1 MASSYSPQISYEGFE
16 KYTPN
21 FQLIATALQYKQGK
35 LDANRQKLQAVRDQ
49 FGMLDVA
56 KDADEKYLDERL
68 QKVTDITNQYASG
81 DLSSDALTNS
91 LISNV
96 GQVLDKNVKNAVL
109 STRILR
115 SEQAEWA
122 KHREKADGK
131 YNDNNYAYAMR
142 RANAWM
148 NDNTVGTSYNGG
160 GGFIEYVDVQD
171 KILKALPE
179 IQKQATFETPR
190 RVDDGTIFGSI
201 VTEKSIDRGKMDSAL
216 SMILDDKA
224 RQQLQIN
231 AWAQYDN
238 LPDDVI
244 RQQYE
249 EFTQAELDKTDYSL
263 KQYKDRLALATDPE
277 EISQLKYAIDS
288 HKARRESIESVDFDS
303 VGKQNAYTTMYM
315 DKFKNDYLDA
325 FSYAPIVTDIKVDES
340 RKASLEFEEKVRH
353 NLKEEETALLKL
365 SAKGTKAAKG
375 STGVGGTE
383 GGVTDMVL
391 VDQGEKNGGNEY
403 SETDISGLSSA
414 QISERQAINGLNGI
428 LKSDINPDDYV
439 EVAKN
444 MKDLAGKAARGESI
458 TIKGQTLSVKD
469 NLKTL
474 LKFQNQVLD
483 INPERKAI
491 RKDLRNS
498 VDQIIFQLSK
508 SASSSSAD
516 FNVQELPSYQWKIV
530 KGADGRLVK
539 APLKNPDKNYY
550 ATLLYK
556 KGNGK
561 VALTDEEE
569 ATLKAYTSM
578 HLIADPDIKGLGRAE
593 KTELFKTLRDDVLK
607 DMSFKEFNK
616 IAANVDEVMSFSEK
630 ALGNFE
636 GAIPKEQLR
645 EFDRNPWF
653 KKKIDNLLE
662 GATSITHS
670 TITDIKGLSDL
681 YKQVSYASPDKK
693 EVLKNKIRN
702 LESKIQRTATFMK
715 PEYAISED
723 KYLSEIEDTDL
734 DYYSKKLGREVNI
747 STPGGAGISGLISTN
762 LQQIKA
768 RSEKIRGSYNLAS
781 VKDMVISKDSNVY
794 GGLSSIAFQKGI
806 IAGEYTGP
814 IILKPSLEKGQK
826 LSDEVEL
833 VVNQKVE
840 GVVTPKTTKVSR
852 KDLAALGIQFED
864 MERTEYSSNFG
875 KDAAKID
882 LGNTSGKGAS
892 FWNNTESTLNQ
903 ARALNVEPEIKNI
916 MNNFRNNKYNFKVE
930 VLENGVYNNCVY
942 LGGQLVYSE
951 PTSVS
956 EFNYDDVEQ
965 VYKNS
970 NEFAG
975 IIMNN
980 YLSDEINQLSL
991 SNKLSQ

>member
-1 MASSYSPQISYEGFE
+1 MASSYSPQISYEGFQ

-21 FQLIATALQYKQGK
+21 FQLITTALQYKQGK

-68 QKVTDITNQYASG
+68 QQVTDITNQYANG

-109 STRILR
+109 STKILR
-115 SEQAEWA
+115 GEQSEWA

-148 NDNTVGTSYNGG
+148 NDNTVGTTYGGG

-179 IQKQATFETPR
+179 IQKQATFETKR

-238 LPDDVI
+238 LPDEAV

-249 EFTQAELDKTDYSL
+249 DFTQAQLDSTDSSL
-263 KQYKDRLALATDPE
+263 KQYQDRLELATDPE
-277 EISQLKYAIDS
+277 EISQLKYAIES
-288 HKARRESIESVDFDS
+288 HKARRDSIESVDFDA

-325 FSYAPIVTDIKVDES
+325 FSYAPVVTDIKVDES
-340 RKASLEFEEKVRH
+340 TKASLEFEEMVRH
-353 NLKEEETALLKL
+353 NLKTEEIAEMKAL
-365 SAKGTKAAKG
+365 SSSKGNKAVA
-375 STGVGGTE
+375 STSGV
-383 GGVTDMVL
+383 VTDMTL

-403 SETDISGLSSA
+403 SESDVSGLMSA
-414 QISERQAINGLNGI
+414 QMSEREAINGLNSV
-428 LKSDINPDDYV
+428 LKSSLNPDDYV

-444 MKDLAGKAARGESI
+444 MKDLAGKASRGESI
-458 TIKGQTLSVKD
+458 TIKGQTISVKD

-474 LKFQNQVLD
+474 LKFQNQVLN

-508 SASSSSAD
+508 SAASSNAD
-516 FNVQELPSYQWKIV
+516 LDIQELPKYQWKLV
-530 KGADGRLVK
+530 KGADGRLIK

-561 VALTDEEE
+561 QALSEEEE

-578 HLIADPDIKGLGRAE
+578 HLISDPDIKDLGRAE
-593 KTELFKTLRDDVLK
+593 KTELFKTLRDDILK
-607 DMSFKEFNK
+607 NMSFKEFSK
-616 IAANVDEVMSFSEK
+616 IASNVDEVMNVSK
-630 ALGNFE
+630 ASLENG
-636 GAIPKEQLR
+636 GGILR
-645 EFDRNPWF
+645 KTDLLISQNPWF
-653 KKKIDNLLE
+653 QNKV
-662 GATSITHS
+662 
-670 TITDIKGLSDL
+670 KGLLKNSTVVTLNTQNQINELGDM
-681 YKQVSYASPDKK
+681 YKRLSYARPSEKDI
-693 EVLKNKIRN
+693 LKSKIKS
-702 LESKIQRTATFMK
+702 LESKIERTSSFVEPRYTDG
-715 PEYAISED
+715 ED
-723 KYLSEIEDTDL
+723 TYLSEIEDTDL

-747 STPGGAGISGLISTN
+747 STAGGAGIAGLINTN
-762 LQQIKA
+762 LQQIKS
-768 RSEKIRGSYNLAS
+768 RSEAIRGSYNLAS

-794 GGLSSIAFQKGI
+794 GGLSSLAFQKGLI
-806 IAGEYTGP
+806 TGDYTGP
-814 IILKPSLEKGQK
+814 IVVRPTLDKGQK
-826 LSDEVEL
+826 LSDSVDL
-833 VVNQKVE
+833 VVNQKVD
-840 GVVTPKTTKVSR
+840 GQIKQVPTKVSR
-852 KDLAALGIQFED
+852 KELAALGVEFED
-864 MERTEYSSNFG
+864 MNRTEYSANFG
-875 KDAAKID
+875 KDAAKIS
-882 LGNTSGKGAS
+882 LGNTNGKGS
-892 FWNNTESTLNQ
+892 TFWENADATLNEAQ
-903 ARALNVEPEIKNI
+903 KLNVAPEVKNI
-916 MNNFRNNKYNFKVE
+916 MANFKNNKYNFKVE
-930 VLENGVYNNCVY
+930 VLDNGVYNNCVY

-951 PTSVS
+951 PTSIG

-965 VYKNS
+965 VYQNS
-970 NEFAG
+970 DEFAG

-980 YLSDEINQLSL
+980 YLSDEIKQLSL